1 MANFYVP
8 AGVSES
14 AQGSLPLSLST
25 KVTRAALLVARSTP
39 SLISRVMGT
48 LRTLRQRERDREE
61 LARMSRYELHD
72 IRLSSSDRRAE
83 ISKPSWRK

>member
-48 LRTLRQRERDREE
+48 LRTLRQRQRDREE
-61 LARMSRYELHD
+61 LARMSRYELYD
-72 IRLSSSDRRAE
+72 IRVSSSARRAE
-83 ISKPSWRK
+83 ISKPFWRK

>member
-14 AQGSLPLSLST
+14 AQGSMPLSLST

-72 IRLSSSDRRAE
+72 IRVSSSDRRAE
-83 ISKPSWRK
+83 ISKPFWRK

>member
-48 LRTLRQRERDREE
+48 LRTLRQREREREE

-72 IRLSSSDRRAE
+72 IRVSSSDRRAE
-83 ISKPSWRK
+83 ISKPFWRK

>member
-8 AGVSES
+8 ARVSES
-14 AQGSLPLSLST
+14 ARGSLPLAFST
-25 KVTRAALLVARSTP
+25 EVTGAALLVARSAP

-72 IRLSSSDRRAE
+72 MRVSSSERWAE
-83 ISKPSWRK
+83 ISKPLWRE

>member
-25 KVTRAALLVARSTP
+25 EVTRAALLVARSTP

-48 LRTLRQRERDREE
+48 LRTLRQRQRDREE

-72 IRLSSSDRRAE
+72 IRVSSSDRRAE
-83 ISKPSWRK
+83 ISKPFWRK

>member
-8 AGVSES
+8 AGVGES
-14 AQGSLPLSLST
+14 AQGSMPLSLST

-72 IRLSSSDRRAE
+72 IRVSSSDRRAE
-83 ISKPSWRK
+83 ISKPFWRK

>member
-8 AGVSES
+8 ARVSES
-14 AQGSLPLSLST
+14 TQGSLPLGLST
-25 KVTRAALLVARSTP
+25 EVTRAAFLAARSAP

-48 LRTLRQRERDREE
+48 LRTLRQRQRDREE

-72 IRLSSSDRRAE
+72 IRVSSSDRRAE
-83 ISKPSWRK
+83 ISKPFWRK

>member
-72 IRLSSSDRRAE
+72 IRVSSSDRRAE
-83 ISKPSWRK
+83 ISKPFWRK

>member
-1 MANFYVP
+1 MASFYVR

-14 AQGSLPLSLST
+14 ARGSQPFAFST
-25 KVTRAALLVARSTP
+25 KVAGSALLVARSAP
-39 SLISRVMGT
+39 SLISRVMDT

-72 IRLSSSDRRAE
+72 MRVSSSERWAE
-83 ISKPSWRK
+83 ISKPFWRE

>member
-48 LRTLRQRERDREE
+48 LRTLRQRQRDREE

-72 IRLSSSDRRAE
+72 IRVSSSDRRAE
-83 ISKPSWRK
+83 ISKPFWRK

>member
-14 AQGSLPLSLST
+14 AQGSLPLDLST

-72 IRLSSSDRRAE
+72 IRVSSSDRRAE
-83 ISKPSWRK
+83 ISKPFWRK